1 MTKSAKL
8 ELRAWA
14 TPLAIATFVLM
25 AGTGVL
31 MFFGIDAGITVVV
44 HQWFSWLFL
53 GAVGA
58 HLTLHVRAL
67 SRHLQ
72 STSVRLGVGLFAGIL
87 VLSLFSWGMVTGPQL
102 KQPIER
108 AMLDASVDTLAA
120 VTHVTPATLVA
131 RLSAIGIATN
141 GRETIA
147 QLSQRHGVSPHRLLA
162 VVFAP

>member
-1 MTKSAKL
+1 MNKL

-25 AGTGVL
+25 TGTGVL
-31 MFFGIDAGITVVV
+31 MFFGMDSGITVVV

-53 GAVGA
+53 VAVGA
-58 HLTLHVRAL
+58 HLTLHVRSL

-72 STSVRLGVGLFAGIL
+72 STSVRLGMSVFAGIL

-102 KQPIER
+102 KRPVER

-120 VTHVTPATLVA
+120 VTHVAPATLVA
-131 RLSAIGIATN
+131 RLSAIGIETN

-147 QLSQRHGVSPHRLLA
+147 QLSRRYRVSPLRLLA
-162 VVFAP
+162 VVFDP